1 MKVVIFW
8 LTGAKQAQNNDPH
21 QSNLSK
27 ITVKYPICIF
37 FLSQMF
43 FFCSIS
49 KTTPFI
55 GFLPKQ
61 QLKMCAVMGKMFRPL
76 IGEAPGFALVFG
88 DLCYIKRVGL
98 IYSFP

>member
-1 MKVVIFW
+1 MILIKAILVK
-8 LTGAKQAQNNDPH
+8 LL
-21 QSNLSK
+21 LS
-27 ITVKYPICIF
+27 IRFFFF

-98 IYSFP
+98 IYSFPQP